1 MRFTYSEIKE
11 EIQERFS
18 EISESEDLDHTLSLL
33 ADELLPVYNIDVIS
47 DWKDMPSDYDDAWKD
62 YPTTASDGIIRFMT
76 LDLYNYYLSQVTRA
90 YGEIREEQEFRNTP
104 QK

>member
-1 MRFTYSEIKE
+1 
-11 EIQERFS
+11 
-18 EISESEDLDHTLSLL
+18 
-33 ADELLPVYNIDVIS
+33 
-47 DWKDMPSDYDDAWKD
+47 MPSDYDDAWKD